1 MIDLYA
7 IELLTRNYTGD
18 RLTNAVVRVGLHPDI
33 SRNAM
38 CGTPVNRSEA
48 VSGALVV
55 KECNPPEP
63 ARYVSVDIEYGA
75 EIGALSLC
83 EVMVEGY
90 SADNYYLE
98 QGQFRSLHN

>member
-1 MIDLYA
+1 M
-7 IELLTRNYTGD
+7 
-18 RLTNAVVRVGLHPDI
+18 VRVGLYPNI

-38 CGTPVNRSEA
+38 CGTPVTRSQA

-63 ARYVSVDIEYGA
+63 ARYVSVDIGYGA
-75 EIGALSLC
+75 KTGVLSLC